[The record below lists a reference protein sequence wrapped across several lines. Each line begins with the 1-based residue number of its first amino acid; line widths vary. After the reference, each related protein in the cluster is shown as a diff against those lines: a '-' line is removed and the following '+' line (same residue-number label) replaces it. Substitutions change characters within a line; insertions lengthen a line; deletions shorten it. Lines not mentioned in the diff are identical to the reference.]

1 VILRLSAATLAAL
14 ALAGCASFG
23 KPGADE
29 LARLP
34 VVRFGE
40 QAPADQPYILLYPA
54 GAPLPIE
61 ARIHGSLLDGE
72 ARSTLTVRT
81 RQDVYTYK
89 HWASLDGKNWKA
101 GHEVVGGNFEIRVPG
116 EQDGRNPGSMRA
128 EFNLK

>member
-1 VILRLSAATLAAL
+1 MILRLSAATLATL

-40 QAPADQPYILLYPA
+40 QAPAGQPYILLYPA

-72 ARSTLTVRT
+72 ARSTLTVHT
-81 RQDVYTYK
+81 RQDLYTYK
-89 HWASLDGKNWKA
+89 HWASLDGKNWKT
-101 GHEVVGGNFEIRVPG
+101 GHDVVGGNFEIRVPG
-116 EQDGRNPGSMRA
+116 EKDGRNPGSMRA

>member
-1 VILRLSAATLAAL
+1 MILRLATASLAAL

-23 KPGADE
+23 APTADE
-29 LARLP
+29 LDRLP
-34 VVRFGE
+34 IVRFGDA
-40 QAPADQPYILLYPA
+40 APAGQPFILFYPA
-54 GAPLPIE
+54 GAPLPVE
-61 ARIHGSLLDGE
+61 ARVHGSLLESE

-81 RQDVYTYK
+81 RQDLYTYK

-101 GHEVVGGNFEIRVPG
+101 SHDVVGGNFEIRVPG

>member
-1 VILRLSAATLAAL
+1 MNLRLSAGTLAAL
-14 ALAGCASFG
+14 TLAGCASFG

-34 VVRFGE
+34 VVRFGDT
-40 QAPADQPYILLYPA
+40 APAGQPFILHYPA
-54 GAPLPIE
+54 GAPLPVE
-61 ARIHGSLLDGE
+61 ARVHGSLLDGE

-89 HWASLDGKNWKA
+89 QWASLDGKNWKP
-101 GHEVVGGNFEIRVPG
+101 GNEVIGGNFEIRVPG